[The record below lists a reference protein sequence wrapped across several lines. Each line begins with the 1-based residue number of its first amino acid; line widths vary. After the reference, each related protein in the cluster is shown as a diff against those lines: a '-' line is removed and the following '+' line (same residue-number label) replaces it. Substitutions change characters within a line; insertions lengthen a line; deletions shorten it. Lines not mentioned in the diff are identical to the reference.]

1 MSQLFKRRKMT
12 QRKIILT
19 LLVLI
24 FSAISF
30 AQQKQERSLSDL
42 ARDPTSSLT
51 AFQIVYRYNSS
62 FHQVPDV
69 NQSTLI
75 LMPIIPFKIGN
86 LPNIARI
93 SAGYVLS
100 APDFGVLQDIPPSTS
115 INQVPYNNVTG
126 LQDMAIMDVVIFP
139 QSFGALGIGPVVILP
154 TATDPALGNGKWSVG
169 PTFVGIFRQ
178 GGLQVGGLFQGI
190 FDVAGSPSRPDVNT
204 LSLQV
209 FGGIGLP
216 DDWSIGL
223 SEITYGYDLTNSEWT
238 SIPFGLRVERL
249 VLFGDL
255 PARVYVDAE
264 YNFLSSEI
272 VPKWTFRFAIVP
284 LL

>member
-1 MSQLFKRRKMT
+1 MFKNSFVFF
-12 QRKIILT
+12 IILI
-19 LLVLI
+19 L
-24 FSAISF
+24 AIPIF
-30 AQQKQERSLSDL
+30 AQEKRSLSDL

-51 AFQIVYRYNSS
+51 AFQVVYRYNSS

-69 NQSTLI
+69 SQSNII
-75 LMPIIPFKIGN
+75 LMPIIPFKIGG

-126 LQDMAIMDVVIFP
+126 LQDIAVMDVVIFP
-139 QSFGALGIGPVVILP
+139 QSFGALGIGPVIILP
-154 TATDPALGNGKWSVG
+154 TATEPALGNGKWSIG

-178 GGLQVGGLFQGI
+178 GGLQMGGLFQAV
-190 FDVAGSPSRPDVNT
+190 FDVAGSPSRRDVNT

-223 SEITYGYDLTNSEWT
+223 SEITYGYDLTDSKWT
-238 SIPFGLRVERL
+238 SIPFGLRLERL

-255 PARVYVDAE
+255 PARIYVDAE
-264 YNFLSSEI
+264 YNFLSTEV